1 MTNVDPPFPRGLPD
15 ELIGVAPPRSG
26 DIDDVDEGDSVPGAM
41 GELGGVPGGRH
52 EARERAMHLL
62 YEAEQKRLDVGVLL
76 AELPVAPDAFAVEL
90 LEGVAASQPE
100 IDEIISANAKGW
112 TLHRMP
118 ALDRAVLRLATYELA
133 HRPDVPTGAVINEA
147 VELAKTY
154 STADSG
160 RFVNGILSAIA
171 RRVRP

>member
-1 MTNVDPPFPRGLPD
+1 MDDSELPDLRGLPD
-15 ELIGVAPPRSG
+15 ELIGVAPPRTG
-26 DIDDVDEGDSVPGAM
+26 DIDDIDEIDSVSGAM

-62 YEAEQKRLDVGVLL
+62 YEAEQKRLDLNDLL
-76 AELPVAPDAFAVEL
+76 AQLPVAPDPYAVGL
-90 LEGVAASQPE
+90 VEGVAASRPE
-100 IDEIISANAKGW
+100 IDETISACARGW

-118 ALDRAVLRLATYELA
+118 ALDRAVLRIATYELA

-160 RFVNGILSAIA
+160 RFVNGVLSAVA
-171 RRVRP
+171 KRVRP